1 MKEIALVVIVPLV
14 LHLSSSESLAQMRT
28 GDSVRVAVTAR
39 VSKSNGDTL
48 CYRYV
53 VNVESDSPQKLV
65 GLTLELGLRQQSDKG
80 VFLIDSAVNR
90 YWGGS
95 IEFGGERPSLF
106 AGGDVAWVPLDT
118 LANLADQLNAPVSA
132 VGPGDSLLV
141 SLRSIAL
148 PGINRFWAEGWH
160 SPTSEQEYDSLL
172 TSGFSPDEI
181 LKPWYL
187 DAYEG
192 ITVTP
197 VIPFLPLNAVSSLD
211 TLKSYTTQ
219 SRSLGWISSRSTA
232 DKYLGYFSSARANLV
247 QGDSVGARTPLQ
259 QVLHDVDIDST
270 ANLTSE
276 AYALIRYNTEYVLN
290 QLPAGQEGVAPYSLF
305 AMHSMWLRENSKVY
319 SGNVGVDSVGSPPFL
334 DSQVELSIGQ
344 GVTIASGSTIKAHRI
359 KVKQGAVVNGDVYY
373 NELDNNGAITGSQ
386 QTPLSLPLVASL
398 PEFEAS
404 TPGTQNI
411 SVAQNGSQTLAP
423 GSYGDIEV
431 KKNGRLTLTGGTYHL
446 SSITAGEDTRIL
458 VQSTSEIRIADKLS
472 SGEGTYI
479 GPEDTTRL
487 GANEIKFYVG
497 GINGKTGTLGADPKA
512 AKIGMRNT
520 VKAMFYVPNGTLWIR
535 EGSEVQGSFI
545 GKDVEV
551 GIGVKVWWKSGF

>member
-1 MKEIALVVIVPLV
+1 MTEAKKPVRYRSIKALILSLLLWMAVSTPAYAQDTLWIFTFPSDSNVSVTVHCIVSPISGGYSYNYSLI
-14 LHLSSSESLAQMRT
+14 SSASSEQSVEGFFIDHGSSILSIGSPAQWLGDRSGLPSEISYSIMWGSRDSLADIFPGGQLEGFNITSPGIPSIYRFYAKGYSPT
-28 GDSVRVAVTAR
+28 PILEGEPDS
-39 VSKSNGDTL
+39 
-48 CYRYV
+48 
-53 VNVESDSPQKLV
+53 LV
-65 GLTLELGLRQQSDKG
+65 GADVFENSFKG
-80 VFLIDSAVNR
+80 R
-90 YWGGS
+90 S
-95 IEFGGERPSLF
+95 IAPKDPLAPFNSLAF
-106 AGGDVAWVPLDT
+106 LDT
-118 LANLADQLNAPVSA
+118 LL
-132 VGPGDSLLV
+132 
-141 SLRSIAL
+141 
-148 PGINRFWAEGWH
+148 
-160 SPTSEQEYDSLL
+160 
-172 TSGFSPDEI
+172 
-181 LKPWYL
+181 
-187 DAYEG
+187 
-192 ITVTP
+192 
-197 VIPFLPLNAVSSLD
+197 
-211 TLKSYTTQ
+211 SYTTQ
-219 SRSLGWISSRSTA
+219 SRSLGWIKDQPTA
-232 DKYLGYFSSARANLV
+232 DKYLQYFSSARAKLV

-259 QVLHDVDIDST
+259 QVLRDVDIDST

-276 AYALIRYNTEYVLN
+276 AYALLRYNTEYLLS

-305 AMHSMWLRENSKVY
+305 ATHSMWLRENSKVY
-319 SGNVGVDSVGSPPFL
+319 SGNVGVDSAGSPPFL

-344 GVTIASGSTIKAHRI
+344 GVTIASGSTVKAHRM
-359 KVKQGAVVNGDVYY
+359 KVKQGAMVNGDVYY

-472 SGEGTYI
+472 SGEGSYI
-479 GPEDTTRL
+479 GPEDTTSL
-487 GANEIKFYVG
+487 SAPEVKFYVG

-535 EGSEVQGSFI
+535 EGSEVEGAFI
-545 GKDVEV
+545 GKDLEV